1 MEQKLPSRNQAIKIT
16 ISELLSGTYIQENE
30 QNPNYLLTENNQ
42 KIYRLNVI
50 ATIVQKELVGTIT
63 NLLIDDGSGKIIT
76 RSFEENKIIHTLN
89 IGDVIIIIGKLRTF
103 NQDKYISPEI
113 IKLINPLWL
122 KHRYLELKDKFA
134 ISNLKIEQNNEI
146 TPNSQ
151 ENINI
156 TTESKKNFNNTKNN
170 SHDLSLTSP
179 KNNKNTSINQEII
192 LEETIQE
199 ESLLPFQKII
209 KLIKELDQGNGVLI
223 EEIIEKSPL
232 DKTEDIIEKMLQ
244 NGDIFQNNPGKVK
257 VL

>member
-1 MEQKLPSRNQAIKIT
+1 MEQKLSPRNQAIKIT
-16 ISELLSGTYIQENE
+16 ISELLLGTYIQENE
-30 QNPNYLLTENNQ
+30 QNPNYLLTKNNQ

-50 ATIVQKELVGTIT
+50 GTIIQKELIGTIT
-63 NLLIDDGSGKIIT
+63 NILIDDGSDKIII

-89 IGDVIIIIGKLRTF
+89 IGDVIIIIGKLRIF
-103 NQDKYISPEI
+103 NQEKYISPEI
-113 IKLINPLWL
+113 IKQINPLWL
-122 KHRYLELKDKFA
+122 KHRSLELKDKY
-134 ISNLKIEQNNEI
+134 SNIKMELNSNNDPPTKKETNKEFIEK
-146 TPNSQ
+146 S
-151 ENINI
+151 
-156 TTESKKNFNNTKNN
+156 
-170 SHDLSLTSP
+170 
-179 KNNKNTSINQEII
+179 KNTYSISFQKNQNISLDKEII

-209 KLIKELDQGNGVLI
+209 KLIQELDQGDGVLI